1 MTSSED
7 DNSDSRVTLQRRV
20 RFPEATAL
28 FNPALGTV
36 VLASAAAGYRRETGL
51 DLPWLAG
58 FLVTPF
64 ALHEATRA
72 SLPPSIRTSLAA
84 WASANPVLRDG
95 FGSRFTILAPVT
107 QRAIRFALRSGVMT
121 ITAARLRVVH
131 APQPVGSNASFELV
145 ACARAGRLCGRWLGR
160 TDLPTAYSMLGVRP

>member
-1 MTSSED
+1 MSSPGD
-7 DNSDSRVTLQRRV
+7 GSIHVTWQDRV

-36 VLASAAAGYRRETGL
+36 VLASAVAGYRQETGS
-51 DLPWLAG
+51 DLPWLGA

-64 ALHEATRA
+64 ALHEETRM
-72 SLPPSIRTSLAA
+72 SLPPSIRTSLAV
-84 WASANPVLRDG
+84 WASTHPVLRDG
-95 FGSRFTILAPVT
+95 FGHRFAMLTPVT
-107 QRAIRFALRSGVMT
+107 RRAIRFSLRSGVMT
-121 ITAARLRVVH
+121 MAETRLRVVH
-131 APQPVGSNASFELV
+131 APRPVGSNASAELA